1 MLTGVIVLGGLG
13 ALCGL
18 GLAVAAKVFYVFVDP
33 KIEAVAEALPG
44 ANCGGCGFP
53 GCGANAEAIVKGKSI
68 VSSCVAGGPDV
79 AATIAAILGVSVGV
93 REPDVARPGCTY
105 GYEDADLKF
114 LYDGVQDCR
123 AAVLLGGGSKVCPI
137 GCVGLGTCAK
147 ACPFGGLSMGPDH
160 LPVVNLDKCTGC
172 GTCERICPK
181 NIITLTSNS
190 RRIGRE
196 YTLAQCT
203 APCQRSCPA
212 GVEIPVYIRKI
223 REGDP
228 LGAVQVIKEANPFP
242 LVCSRIC
249 VHPCESDCR
258 RNLVDEPVAIN
269 HLKRYAADYEMN
281 SGMRIQIPRAP
292 ETGKR
297 VAVIGGGAE
306 GLTAAYFIN
315 RLGHDAVV
323 YEGSARLGG
332 LLRTGIAENRLPPD
346 VLDWEIKG
354 ILEAGVLAKTGQKL
368 GKDFTIESLLKQGF
382 QAVFVA
388 TGGWDTQ
395 LSEGEPG
402 QALSGV
408 QILLDF
414 ILRQKAGRTP
424 GLGKHV
430 MILGGGK
437 AALMAARQCLKD
449 GARSVSVVSR
459 KPQDQSGNFERDLA
473 AAEQEGIRLRFRSAL
488 TKMVGEGSALT
499 HVEIV
504 RLSPDGAEDQR
515 ETVPADALLT
525 GAGRFPE
532 LIYVSRKL
540 ETREDVQEQGPVLW
554 ETLIPYPSPF
564 SIQDI
569 GIFRTGEVT
578 SDYKA
583 VIEAI
588 GAGRRAANS
597 VHKFL
602 ADHPIEAPFRMI
614 RKTTD
619 VLTVKELET
628 VTKSRR
634 VEMPEITEDRRLADP
649 NAEITVGYSPEQAL
663 EESRRCL
670 QCGLICYRRMEGR
683 QAQIQKQEFWSCG
696 GGIRDG
702 TGRSG
707 HTL

>member
-1 MLTGVIVLGGLG
+1 MLTGMIVLGGLG

-18 GLAVAAKVFYVFVDP
+18 GLALAAKVFYVFVDP
-33 KIEAVAEALPG
+33 KIEAVSEALPG
-44 ANCGGCGFP
+44 ANCGGCGFA
-53 GCGANAEAIVKGKSI
+53 GCGANAAAIVNGKSSA
-68 VSSCVAGGPDV
+68 SSCVGGGAEV
-79 AATIAAILGVSVGV
+79 AAAIAAILGVSVGA

-123 AAVLLGGGSKVCPI
+123 AVVLLSGGSKVCPI
-137 GCVGLGTCAK
+137 GCVGLGTCAR
-147 ACPFGGLSMGPDH
+147 ACPFGALSMGPDH
-160 LPVVNLDKCTGC
+160 LPVVNLEKCTGC

-228 LGAVQVIKEANPFP
+228 LGAVRLIKETNPFP
-242 LVCSRIC
+242 LVCGRIC
-249 VHPCESDCR
+249 VHPCEYDCR

-269 HLKRYAADYEMN
+269 NLKRYAADYEMK
-281 SGMRIQIPRAP
+281 SGTRIQIPRAP

-306 GLTAAYFIN
+306 GLTAAYFAN
-315 RLGHDAVV
+315 RLGHDVVV
-323 YEGSARLGG
+323 YEGSSRLGG

-346 VLDWEIKG
+346 VLDWEIDG

-368 GKDFTIESLLKQGF
+368 GKHFIIDSLLKQGF

-395 LSEGEPG
+395 MSAREPG
-402 QALSGV
+402 DTLPGV
-408 QILLDF
+408 QVLLDF
-414 ILRQKAGRTP
+414 NLKQKAGKRSGP
-424 GLGKHV
+424 GKHV
-430 MILGGGK
+430 IILGGGK
-437 AALMAARQCLKD
+437 AALEAARQCLKES
-449 GARSVSVVSR
+449 AKSVSVVSR
-459 KPQDQSGNFERDLA
+459 KSQDQSVYSERDLA
-473 AAEQEGIRLRFRSAL
+473 AAEAEGIRFRFRSAL
-488 TKMVGEGSALT
+488 TKMKGEGSALT

-504 RLSPDGAEDQR
+504 RLSPEGAEEQR

-532 LIYVSRKL
+532 LIYVPRKV
-540 ETREDVQEQGPVLW
+540 ETQEGAREQGPTLW
-554 ETLIPYPSPF
+554 ETLTPYPSPF
-564 SIQDI
+564 SMQDI
-569 GIFRTGEVT
+569 GIFRPGEVV

-583 VIEAI
+583 VVEAI

-602 ADHPIEAPFRMI
+602 ADHPVEAPFCMI
-614 RKTTD
+614 RKTSD
-619 VLTVKELET
+619 VLTIKEIKR
-628 VTKSRR
+628 VTKSCR
-634 VEMPEITEDRRLADP
+634 VEMPELTEDRRLVDP
-649 NAEITVGYSPEQAL
+649 NAEIALGYSSEQAL

-670 QCGLICYRRMEGR
+670 QCGLICYRRMEGTPV
-683 QAQIQKQEFWSCG
+683 QFQ
-696 GGIRDG
+696 
-702 TGRSG
+702 
-707 HTL
+707 